1 MRYLLKAMFYQIF
14 YLPYKENACG
24 IKEYKYDNAMI
35 LYGNEMVKA
44 KIYYIIYQQSNAN
57 NAPST
62 KYNQLSTP
70 NYVTSTNYYK
80 PQIFLKLA
88 LIFFINSSSCHSILI
103 NIIYPLPILL
113 TR

>member
-1 MRYLLKAMFYQIF
+1 
-14 YLPYKENACG
+14 
-24 IKEYKYDNAMI
+24 
-35 LYGNEMVKA
+35 MVKA

-88 LIFFINSSSCHSILI
+88 LIFSLIHRLAIQSLSI
-103 NIIYPLPILL
+103 
-113 TR
+113 